1 MKRHPAKHRLAF
13 KHARYVIPVLLVV
26 VGIGTLVLS
35 KAATSSSSV
44 EAEDGAMSSNA
55 SSVEVPEASSEKAVK
70 FSNASVGF
78 STILGRAIPDT
89 LYGVTTED
97 VSNLSVLSTSLSRHT
112 KRPTTR
118 IVFQNGTQPS
128 DYSSAIDSLRG
139 TSYIMGEILDSTAVK
154 NTSLASY
161 TQRTQNF
168 VNTFGKKIDIYEIGN
183 ELNGEWVGTPAT
195 ILPKV
200 QAAYDVVEKD
210 NASLNL
216 QSAITLNYWPS
227 SDCYSNNWEQTIPFA
242 QSLSSDIKNGVDYV
256 FLSFYETACDPR
268 ATLTNQDFTD
278 IFNQLKTIFPHA
290 KIGMGEIGAQGTSD
304 GLPSDPTL
312 AQKQQI
318 ANRYYGMHSS
328 LKTAL
333 GPRYVG
339 GYFWWYYQQD
349 AVPYNKTNSL
359 WPTLEQLFNSY

>member
-1 MKRHPAKHRLAF
+1 MAF
-13 KHARYVIPVLLVV
+13 KHVRYVFPVMLAF
-26 VGIGTLVLS
+26 VGTVTLILTR
-35 KAATSSSSV
+35 AATP
-44 EAEDGAMSSNA
+44 A
-55 SSVEVPEASSEKAVK
+55 SSVEPENGGISETVTVVEGQDISNGRAVK
-70 FSNASVGF
+70 FSSGASPF
-78 STILGRAIPDT
+78 STVLGRTLPDT

-97 VSNLSVLSTSLSRHT
+97 VSNISALTTSLSRHT
-112 KRPTTR
+112 RRPATR
-118 IVFQNGTQPS
+118 IVFQSGTQPS
-128 DYSSAIDSLRG
+128 DYASAIDSLRE

-168 VNTFGKKIDIYEIGN
+168 VNAFGQKIDIYEIGN
-183 ELNGEWVGTPAT
+183 ELNGEWVGNPAA

-210 NASLNL
+210 NANLNL

-227 SDCYSNNWEQTIPFA
+227 ADCYSNNWEQTIPFA
-242 QSLSSDIKNGVDYV
+242 QSLSSDIRNGLDYI
-256 FLSFYETACDPR
+256 FLSFYETACEPR
-268 ATLTNQDFTD
+268 ATPTNQDF
-278 IFNQLKTIFPHA
+278 IAMFNQLKTIFPNA
-290 KIGMGEIGAQGTSD
+290 KIGMGEVGAQGTSD
-304 GLPSDPTL
+304 GLASDPTL

-318 ANRYYGMHSS
+318 ANRYYGMHGS
-328 LKTAL
+328 LKGAL

-359 WPTLEQLFNSY
+359 WPTLDTLFNSY

>member
-1 MKRHPAKHRLAF
+1 MKRRSAKHRIVL
-13 KHARYVIPVLLVV
+13 KHARFVIPVLLVII
-26 VGIGTLVLS
+26 GIGTLVLS
-35 KAATSSSSV
+35 KAASPAASI
-44 EAEDGAMSSNA
+44 EAEDGNISNTA
-55 SSVEVPEASSEKAVK
+55 SSVEVSETSNKKAVK
-70 FSNASVGF
+70 FGTTSDAF
-78 STILGRAIPDT
+78 SAALGRTVPDT

-97 VSNLSVLSTSLSRHT
+97 VGDLSALTTSLSRHT
-112 KRPTTR
+112 KRPITR
-118 IVFQNGTQPS
+118 IVFQNGTQPN
-128 DYSSAIDSLRG
+128 DYTAAVDTLRG

-168 VNTFGKKIDIYEIGN
+168 VNTYGKKIDIYEIGN

-195 ILPKV
+195 VLPKV
-200 QAAYDVVEKD
+200 QAVYDVVEKD

-216 QSAITLNYWPS
+216 NSAITLNYWPS
-227 SDCYSNNWEQTIPFA
+227 HDCYSNNWEQTIPFA

-256 FLSFYETACDPR
+256 FLSFYETACDPS
-268 ATLTNQDFTD
+268 ATPTNQNFID
-278 IFNQLKTIFPHA
+278 IFSQLQTIFPHA
-290 KIGMGEIGAQGTSD
+290 KIGMGEIGAQGTTD

-312 AQKQQI
+312 TQKQQI
-318 ANRYYGMHSS
+318 ANRYYGMHGS
-328 LKTAL
+328 LKAAL

-359 WPTLEQLFNSY
+359 WPTLETIFNSY